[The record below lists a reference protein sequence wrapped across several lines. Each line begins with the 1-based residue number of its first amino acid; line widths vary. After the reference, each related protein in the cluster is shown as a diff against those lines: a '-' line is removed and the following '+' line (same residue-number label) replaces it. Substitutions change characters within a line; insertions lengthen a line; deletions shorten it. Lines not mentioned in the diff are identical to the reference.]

1 MKTKTTVRLLML
13 GMGAAFVS
21 QAAWAQTDSA
31 QKGLPALIQV
41 AAGNTLVLEA
51 KAEGTIAYECRKEQV
66 PLTAYKWVV
75 DGPDAILKDKNGKE
89 IGKYEGPP
97 ARWSHEDGSFV
108 TGSQVAVSPN
118 GSKNIPYQL
127 VKADVSGGLGKLT
140 ALSYVQRVNTQ
151 GGVAPSKKCSADNEG
166 DQVNVDYKADY
177 RFWKAN

>member
-1 MKTKTTVRLLML
+1 MTYKIASRSIAITLCALATQHV
-13 GMGAAFVS
+13 AF
-21 QAAWAQTDSA
+21 AQTDPA

-51 KAEGTIAYECRKEQV
+51 KAEGTIAYECRKEQA

-97 ARWSHEDGSFV
+97 ARWSLDDGSFV

-140 ALSYVQRVNTQ
+140 ALSYVQRVNTL
-151 GGVAPSKKCSADNEG
+151 GGVAPSKKCSADNERDKVEVG
-166 DQVNVDYKADY
+166 YQAEY